1 MHAYH
6 GEGIEG
12 ATIDVPKNREGERK
26 RRKEEP

>member
-1 MHAYH
+1 MHTT